1 MEIVILI
8 IVLSV
13 GLIVFRFYG
22 MDCFDRCYE
31 HMKKNGKARL
41 GVCSGHRYDEPH
53 FITKCFNC
61 PYYISVGLGDSYGKS
76 TEKGTGESKKTRK

>member
-8 IVLSV
+8 IVLAV

-31 HMKKNGKARL
+31 RMEEDGKAYR
-41 GVCSGHRYDEPH
+41 GICFGDHYDEVH
-53 FITKCFNC
+53 CLTKCFNC

-76 TEKGTGESKKTRK
+76 TEKGTGESEETRK